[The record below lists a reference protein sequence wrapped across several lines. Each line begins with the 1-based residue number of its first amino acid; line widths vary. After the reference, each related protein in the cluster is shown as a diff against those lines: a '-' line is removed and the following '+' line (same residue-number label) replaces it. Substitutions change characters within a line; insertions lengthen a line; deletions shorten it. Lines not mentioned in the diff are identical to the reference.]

1 VLDQAPRGL
10 SYSRVLF
17 PRAVGIG
24 LAGLD
29 IEHHK
34 PGFAPP
40 GAGLVRAI
48 LSRHAT
54 DRLWNAV
61 DTEIADFAAKE
72 LARTPI
78 GRVRARSHRIDRY
91 RSMLPVFYPG
101 YLTHLARFSRRFER
115 SPRIAFAGDYLVGPS
130 AESALT
136 SGMRAATEVGR
147 G

>member
-1 VLDQAPRGL
+1 
-10 SYSRVLF
+10 
-17 PRAVGIG
+17 VGID

-48 LSRHAT
+48 LSRRAT
-54 DRLWNAV
+54 DRLWGAA
-61 DTEIADFAAKE
+61 DAEIADFAAKE

-78 GRVRARSHRIDRY
+78 GRLRLRSRVIDRY
-91 RSMLPVFYPG
+91 RSMLPIFYPG
-101 YLTHLARFSRRFER
+101 YLTSLARFSRRIER

-136 SGMRAATEVGR
+136 SGMRAATEIVR